1 MAKAKRSF
9 ADIAAAR
16 RTYDPATEGYG
27 SPDEWMGA
35 FRERMGV
42 GEAKEVLKGK
52 GPRAVLGVSA
62 AATWDD
68 IKKAF
73 RKLALENHPD
83 RVPEADKPAATIRMR
98 EILAAFSLL
107 SDEFGK

>member
-1 MAKAKRSF
+1 MAKSAWAAKLDAKR
-9 ADIAAAR
+9 R
-16 RTYDPATEGYG
+16 HYDPATEGYG

-52 GPRAVLGVSA
+52 GPRAVLGVTA
-62 AATWDD
+62 AATWEE
-68 IKKAF
+68 IRKAF
-73 RKLALENHPD
+73 RKLALEHHPD
-83 RVPEADKPAATIRMR
+83 RVPEAEKPAATVRMR

-107 SDEFGK
+107 ANEFGK